1 MDLELTMIQNKEY
14 LPKNIL
20 WLMAVGAGL
29 VVANNYYNQPL
40 LGMIAQDLGR
50 SEAATSK
57 IAMFTQIG
65 YAAGL
70 LIIIPLGDMFK
81 RKRII
86 LVDFFFIIASLLLF
100 SFAKS
105 LEVMIVASFLIGL
118 TSVVPQI
125 FIPIAAQL
133 SRPERKDKNVAMLMT
148 GLLVG
153 ILASRVFSGV
163 LGEYL
168 GWREVFVVAAGIMI
182 VLGFFVAWM
191 LPNVESTFRG
201 TYFQLM
207 KSIWGYVKELPSL
220 RLAALRGGLAFG
232 SFSVFWTVLAFRLEQ
247 APYFAGSDVAGML
260 GVIGIVGA
268 MGASLG
274 GYLSDKMKRNTIL
287 VISSIT
293 LIVSWAVF
301 GFFDYTYL
309 GLIIG
314 IILLDLGLACLNVTN
329 QFIVYSTHPEAA
341 NRLNTVY
348 MVSYFVGGSMGTF
361 FAGIAWTHYQWNG
374 VAFVGMS
381 LAVLCLICH
390 LIFYRGT
397 NMNKS

>member
-1 MDLELTMIQNKEY
+1 MMNRTEY
-14 LPKNIL
+14 LPKSVL
-20 WLMAVGAGL
+20 WLMTMGAGL

-40 LGMIAQDLGR
+40 LGMIAKELGR

-57 IAMFTQIG
+57 IAMFTQMG
-65 YAAGL
+65 YAVGL
-70 LIIIPLGDMFK
+70 LLIIPLGDMFK

-86 LVDFFFIIASLLLF
+86 LIDFFFIIASLLLF
-100 SFAKS
+100 TFAKS

-133 SRPERKDKNVAMLMT
+133 SHPEKKDKNVAMLMT
-148 GLLVG
+148 GLLIG
-153 ILASRVFSGV
+153 ILASRVFSGL

-168 GWREVFVVAAGIMI
+168 GWREVFLVATGIMV
-182 VLGFFVAWM
+182 VLAMFIAW
-191 LPNVESTFRG
+191 LSPNVESTFRG
-201 TYFQLM
+201 TYIELM
-207 KSIWGYVKELPSL
+207 QSIWHYVKELPAL

-287 VISSIT
+287 VISSATI
-293 LIVSWAVF
+293 IVSWAVF
-301 GFFDYTYL
+301 GLFDYTYF
-309 GLIIG
+309 GLIVG

-348 MVSYFVGGSMGTF
+348 MVSYFVGGSLGTF
-361 FAGIAWTHYQWNG
+361 FAGMAWTYYQWNG
-374 VAFVGMS
+374 VAFVGML
-381 LAVLCLICH
+381 LAALCLICH
-390 LIFYRGT
+390 LLLYKGT
-397 NMNKS
+397 KLIKS

>member
-1 MDLELTMIQNKEY
+1 MIDQRKY
-14 LPKNIL
+14 LPKSVL
-20 WLMAVGAGL
+20 WLMTIGAGL

-40 LGMIAQDLGR
+40 LGMIANELGR

-57 IAMFTQIG
+57 IAMFTQMG
-65 YAAGL
+65 YAVGL
-70 LIIIPLGDMFK
+70 LLIIPLGDMFK

-86 LVDFFFIIASLLLF
+86 LIDSFFIIASLLLF
-100 SFAKS
+100 TFAKS

-133 SRPERKDKNVAMLMT
+133 SHPEKKDKNVAMLMT
-148 GLLVG
+148 GLLIG
-153 ILASRVFSGV
+153 ILGSRVFSGL

-168 GWREVFVVAAGIMI
+168 GWREVFLVATGIMV
-182 VLGFFVAWM
+182 VLAVFIAWL

-201 TYFQLM
+201 TYIQLM
-207 KSIWGYVKELPSL
+207 QSIWGYVKELPAL

-247 APYFAGSDVAGML
+247 APYFAGSDVVGML
-260 GVIGIVGA
+260 GCIGIVGA

-287 VISSIT
+287 VISSATI
-293 LIVSWAVF
+293 IVSWAVF
-301 GFFDYTYL
+301 GLFDYTYF
-309 GLIIG
+309 GLIAG

-348 MVSYFVGGSMGTF
+348 MVSYFVGGSLGTF
-361 FAGIAWTHYQWNG
+361 FAGMAWTYYQWNG
-374 VAFVGMS
+374 VAFVGIS
-381 LAVLCLICH
+381 LAVLCLVCH
-390 LIFYRGT
+390 LLLYKGT
-397 NMNKS
+397 KLIKS

>member
-1 MDLELTMIQNKEY
+1 MMNRTEY
-14 LPKNIL
+14 LPKSVL
-20 WLMAVGAGL
+20 WLMTMGAGL

-40 LGMIAQDLGR
+40 LGMIAKELGR

-57 IAMFTQIG
+57 IAMFTQMG
-65 YAAGL
+65 YAVGL
-70 LIIIPLGDMFK
+70 LLIIPLGDMFK

-86 LVDFFFIIASLLLF
+86 LIDFFFIIASLLLF
-100 SFAKS
+100 TFAKS

-133 SRPERKDKNVAMLMT
+133 SHPEKKDKNVAMLMT
-148 GLLVG
+148 GLLIG
-153 ILASRVFSGV
+153 ILASRVFSGL

-168 GWREVFVVAAGIMI
+168 GWREVFLVATGIMV
-182 VLGFFVAWM
+182 VLAMFIAWL

-201 TYFQLM
+201 TYIELM
-207 KSIWGYVKELPSL
+207 QSIWHYVKELPAL

-287 VISSIT
+287 VISSATI
-293 LIVSWAVF
+293 IVSWAVF
-301 GFFDYTYL
+301 GLFDYTYF
-309 GLIIG
+309 GLIVG

-348 MVSYFVGGSMGTF
+348 MVSYFVGGSLGTF
-361 FAGIAWTHYQWNG
+361 FAGMAWTYYQWNG
-374 VAFVGMS
+374 VAFVGML
-381 LAVLCLICH
+381 LAALCLICH
-390 LIFYRGT
+390 LLLYKGT
-397 NMNKS
+397 KLIKS

>member
-1 MDLELTMIQNKEY
+1 MDSEQKMANNTQY
-14 LPKNIL
+14 LSKSVL
-20 WLMAVGAGL
+20 WLMAIGAGL

-40 LGMIAQDLGR
+40 LGMIAHELGR

-57 IAMFTQIG
+57 IAMFTQVG
-65 YAAGL
+65 YAVGL
-70 LIIIPLGDMFK
+70 LLIIPLGDMFK

-86 LVDFFFIIASLLLF
+86 LIDFIFIIASLLLF
-100 SFAKS
+100 TFAQS
-105 LEVMIVASFLIGL
+105 LEVMVIASFLIGL

-133 SRPERKDKNVAMLMT
+133 SCPDKKDKNVAMVMS
-148 GLLVG
+148 GLLIG
-153 ILASRVFSGV
+153 ILASRVFSGL

-168 GWREVFVVAAGIMI
+168 GWREVFLIATAIMF
-182 VLGFFVAWM
+182 VLALFIAWL
-191 LPNVESTFRG
+191 LPNVESTFNG
-201 TYFQLM
+201 TYLQLM
-207 KSIWGYVKELPSL
+207 KSIVGYVKELPSL

-232 SFSVFWTVLAFRLEQ
+232 SFSVFWTILAFRLEQ

-274 GYLSDKMKRNTIL
+274 GYLSDKMKRNTIII
-287 VISSIT
+287 ISSIT
-293 LIVSWAVF
+293 IILSWAVF
-301 GFFDYTYL
+301 GFFDYTYM

-348 MVSYFVGGSMGTF
+348 MVSYFVGGSLGTF
-361 FAGIAWTHYQWNG
+361 FGGMTWTSFGWEG
-374 VAFVGMS
+374 VVLVGMT
-381 LAVLCLICH
+381 LAVLCLLCH
-390 LIFYRGT
+390 LIFYTSRKAAK
-397 NMNKS
+397 N

>member
-1 MDLELTMIQNKEY
+1 MMNRTEY
-14 LPKNIL
+14 LPKSVL
-20 WLMAVGAGL
+20 WLMTMGAGL

-40 LGMIAQDLGR
+40 LGMIAKELGR

-57 IAMFTQIG
+57 IAMFTQMG
-65 YAAGL
+65 YAVGL
-70 LIIIPLGDMFK
+70 LLIIPLGDMFK

-86 LVDFFFIIASLLLF
+86 LIDFFFIIASLLLF
-100 SFAKS
+100 TFAKS

-133 SRPERKDKNVAMLMT
+133 SHPEKKDKNVAMLMT
-148 GLLVG
+148 GLLIG
-153 ILASRVFSGV
+153 ILASRVFSGL

-168 GWREVFVVAAGIMI
+168 GWREVFLVATGIMV
-182 VLGFFVAWM
+182 VLAMFIAWL

-201 TYFQLM
+201 TYIELM
-207 KSIWGYVKELPSL
+207 QSIWHYVKELPAL

-287 VISSIT
+287 VISSATI
-293 LIVSWAVF
+293 IVSWAVF
-301 GFFDYTYL
+301 GLFDYTYF
-309 GLIIG
+309 GLIVG

-348 MVSYFVGGSMGTF
+348 MVSYFVGGSLGTF
-361 FAGIAWTHYQWNG
+361 FAGMAWTYYQWNG
-374 VAFVGMS
+374 VAFVGML
-381 LAVLCLICH
+381 LAALCLICH
-390 LIFYRGT
+390 LLFYKGPKLI
-397 NMNKS
+397 KS

>member
-1 MDLELTMIQNKEY
+1 MMNRTEY
-14 LPKNIL
+14 LPKSVL
-20 WLMAVGAGL
+20 WLMTMGAGL

-40 LGMIAQDLGR
+40 LGMIAKELGR

-57 IAMFTQIG
+57 IAMFTQMG
-65 YAAGL
+65 YAVGL
-70 LIIIPLGDMFK
+70 LLIIPLGDMFK

-86 LVDFFFIIASLLLF
+86 LIDFFFIIASLLLF
-100 SFAKS
+100 TFAKS

-133 SRPERKDKNVAMLMT
+133 SHPEKKDKNVAMLMT
-148 GLLVG
+148 GLLIG
-153 ILASRVFSGV
+153 ILASRVFSGL

-168 GWREVFVVAAGIMI
+168 GWREVFLVATGIMV
-182 VLGFFVAWM
+182 VLAVFIAWL

-201 TYFQLM
+201 TYIELM
-207 KSIWGYVKELPSL
+207 QSIWHYVKELPAL

-287 VISSIT
+287 VISSATI
-293 LIVSWAVF
+293 IVSWAVF
-301 GFFDYTYL
+301 GLFDYTYF
-309 GLIIG
+309 GLIVG

-348 MVSYFVGGSMGTF
+348 MVSYFVGGSLGTF
-361 FAGIAWTHYQWNG
+361 FAGMAWTYYQWNG
-374 VAFVGMS
+374 VAFVGML
-381 LAVLCLICH
+381 LAALCLICH
-390 LIFYRGT
+390 LLLYKGT
-397 NMNKS
+397 KLIKS